1 MSNLSSMR
9 HTDKSLNMIRHKRIF
24 VNFYVNKCIIY
35 KTSKLYICIQKH
47 KYTKLKNKY
56 LKLIIEICIKM

>member
-9 HTDKSLNMIRHKRIF
+9 HTDKSLNMIRDKRVF

-35 KTSKLYICIQKH
+35 KTSKLYICIKKH
-47 KYTKLKNKY
+47 KYTKLKK
-56 LKLIIEICIKM
+56 